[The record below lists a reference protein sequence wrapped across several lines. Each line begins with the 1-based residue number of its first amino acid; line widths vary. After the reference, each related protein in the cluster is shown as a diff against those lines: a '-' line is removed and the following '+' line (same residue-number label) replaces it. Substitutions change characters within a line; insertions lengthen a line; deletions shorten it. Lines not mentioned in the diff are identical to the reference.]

1 MLAAF
6 LINNRNIYLLA
17 QKKIIWREGLP
28 VHLKPMLF
36 KTKPR
41 ALLLQEISPSLPWPL

>member
-6 LINNRNIYLLA
+6 LINRNIYLLA
-17 QKKIIWREGLP
+17 QKKIIWREELP